1 MVRIQQR
8 KKHTMGA
15 KQLTEEKAVAIVQE
29 AGKDMGLNPSG
40 WNITFD
46 NPGPGASVAKD
57 DPVNAHSN
65 LSG

>member
-1 MVRIQQR
+1 ME
-8 KKHTMGA
+8 A
-15 KQLTEEKAVAIVQE
+15 KQLTEEKAVAILQE
-29 AGKDMGLNPSG
+29 AGKDMVLYPSG

-46 NPGPGASVAKD
+46 NPGPGATVAKD